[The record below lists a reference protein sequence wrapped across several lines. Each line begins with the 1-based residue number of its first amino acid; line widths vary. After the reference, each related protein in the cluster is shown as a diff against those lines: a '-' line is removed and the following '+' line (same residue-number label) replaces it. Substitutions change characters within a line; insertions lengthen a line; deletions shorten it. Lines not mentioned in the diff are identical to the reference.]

1 MPATRSW
8 VSWFVLIVVLDSFV
22 DEVDRTSKA
31 QKPDSVSDNA
41 RTISKAGTP
50 QIHYTESPWK
60 PDTPRARL
68 QCPDVP
74 EAARSPEGVLL
85 LLVVVDQTVQRA
97 ESHREYGID
106 LRGHYAAI
114 R

>member
-1 MPATRSW
+1 MR
-8 VSWFVLIVVLDSFV
+8 
-22 DEVDRTSKA
+22 
-31 QKPDSVSDNA
+31 
-41 RTISKAGTP
+41 
-50 QIHYTESPWK
+50 
-60 PDTPRARL
+60 
-68 QCPDVP
+68 DVP